1 MERTETRLA
10 GSGGQG
16 LILGMR
22 ILLCAL
28 GLEGKR
34 AAQSQSYE
42 PTSRGG
48 FCYSDLIVTD
58 DAADYP
64 LATGLDHIAAL
75 DQLGFDRSTPLV
87 KHGATVVVD
96 KRLVPSVAPRV
107 KAHSLPLTDKAIA
120 LGSPRVANMVA
131 LGALCAL
138 SGLCRR
144 ESLEE
149 AVKLET
155 PRKFAHLN
163 LAAVRAGFELAHA
176 PVLANE

>member
-1 MERTETRLA
+1 MKRSEIRLA

-22 ILLCAL
+22 ILFCAL
-28 GLEGKR
+28 GVEGKR

-58 DAADYP
+58 DASDYP
-64 LATGLDHIAAL
+64 LATGIDHIAAL
-75 DQLGFDRSTPLV
+75 DQLGFDRSLPLV
-87 KHGATVVVD
+87 KDGATVVVD
-96 KRLVPSVAPRV
+96 KRLVTNVPARL

-131 LGALCAL
+131 LGALC
-138 SGLCRR
+138 GLARICGQD
-144 ESLEE
+144 SLEE
-149 AVKLET
+149 AVKHET

-163 LAAVRAGFELAHA
+163 LSALRAGFELARA
-176 PVLANE
+176 PALAE